1 MILILSD
8 TKQEAVFISYHV
20 RFLNRNLVL
29 MIMYMMSQCNFTHN
43 VTRAGPKVT
52 NTTHAL
58 SYGYGV
64 RLYSTLTL
72 LENELMGRRAP
83 LAHCSCHSYPLM
95 E

>member
-1 MILILSD
+1 MTRNKKLFLFHIMS
-8 TKQEAVFISYHV
+8 VF
-20 RFLNRNLVL
+20 NRYLVL